1 MIVGVDGGVVM
12 LVPPEGV
19 GAEKLYGG
27 APGAVVGG
35 AADRV
40 PGVVV
45 EPIVEAC
52 NVVADVLVL
61 TELAADDG
69 GLSGGSGELLGL
81 LSALEMVIETVVRL
95 VVVLYTVVVVVQG
108 VLLRLGVE
116 ALTGVG
122 GMLLSQEVSPP
133 YERPGVARAGQM
145 PARNRAVNIFAMML
159 GQVSGEAI
167 FKLSAGLS
175 DTRNAN
181 RSEGCSVMKGRTNEG
196 GEQWR
201 KNQTATV
208 FRDADGPADEE
219 DISNDY
225 MTFRQVLLTLRID
238 GKQDWPPA
246 TTRMGCVCLS

>member
-95 VVVLYTVVVVVQG
+95 VVVL
-108 VLLRLGVE
+108 
-116 ALTGVG
+116 
-122 GMLLSQEVSPP
+122 
-133 YERPGVARAGQM
+133 
-145 PARNRAVNIFAMML
+145 
-159 GQVSGEAI
+159 
-167 FKLSAGLS
+167 
-175 DTRNAN
+175 
-181 RSEGCSVMKGRTNEG
+181 
-196 GEQWR
+196 
-201 KNQTATV
+201 
-208 FRDADGPADEE
+208 
-219 DISNDY
+219 
-225 MTFRQVLLTLRID
+225 
-238 GKQDWPPA
+238 
-246 TTRMGCVCLS
+246 